1 MMYNETNHRV
11 DKDWLLIYD
20 DVYEWN
26 KRTSILWPSTCK
38 SRGAVLFTS
47 QVANTVD
54 PWIHDSIIV
63 PPFNLDN
70 GSAFLQWLVRESS
83 ESAAMKISAFLG
95 GHPESLISAARF
107 CRRLGLSLDECS
119 KQLAP
124 KALEGWWKAADELRS
139 SRLSTFLKQNQLDW
153 QARRLLHVL
162 CMFNHEYIPEETFQD
177 EGIRPYGGI
186 DNKKLG

>member
-1 MMYNETNHRV
+1 MWKRTNHRA
-11 DKDWLLIYD
+11 DIDWLLIYD
-20 DVYEWN
+20 DVCEWN

-54 PWIHDSIIV
+54 PWILESIIV
-63 PPFNLDN
+63 PPFNLDT

-83 ESAAMKISAFLG
+83 QSAAMTIAAFLG

-124 KALEGWWKAADELRS
+124 EALDGWWEAADELRS
-139 SRLSTFLKQNQLDW
+139 SRLSTFLEQNQLDW
-153 QARRLLHVL
+153 QARRLLRVL
-162 CMFNHEYIPEETFQD
+162 CMFNHEFVPEETFHG
-177 EGIRPYGGI
+177 EGIRPYLSI
-186 DNKKLG
+186 DNEKLR